1 MKYFLTGATGFIGGR
16 VARQLVEAGHQVTA
30 IVRNPVKAQDL
41 AELGIAIHPGDV
53 TDKDSMREPMR
64 GVDGVFHLAGWYK
77 IGTKDKREG
86 ERINIDGSRHVLELM
101 RELDIAKGVYT
112 STVAVFS
119 DTHGRLVDESYRYN
133 GPHLSE
139 YDRSKW
145 IAHYE
150 VAEPMMQAGLP
161 LVIVMPGVVYGP
173 GDNSNMRTTFVQY
186 LQRKLLLLPR
196 RTAFCWA
203 HVDDVA
209 RGHLL
214 AMERGKPGEC
224 YILAGPQHSFIECME
239 LAEKITGIPA
249 PRLRVTP
256 GMIKAMSALMAVI
269 EKVATLPEMYT
280 AEGLRVIAGVT
291 YLGDNA
297 KAKRELGY
305 NPRSLVDGLTETLRY
320 EDLFARSDH

>member
-1 MKYFLTGATGFIGGR
+1 MKYFLTGVTGFIGGC
-16 VARQLVEAGHQVTA
+16 VVRQLVNAGHQVTA
-30 IVRNPVKAQDL
+30 VVRNPAKAQDL
-41 AELGIAIHPGDV
+41 AELGIAIHQGDV
-53 TDKDSMREPMR
+53 TDKNSMRGPMQ

-86 ERINIDGSRHVLELM
+86 ERINITGTRHVLELM

-119 DTHGRLVDESYRYN
+119 DTHGRLVDETYRYS

-139 YDRSKW
+139 YDRTKW

-173 GDNSNMRTTFVQY
+173 GDTSSMRTTLVQY
-186 LQRKLLLLPR
+186 LQRKLLLLPQ

-214 AMERGKPGEC
+214 AMEQGKPGEC
-224 YILAGPQHSFIECME
+224 YIIAGPKHSFIECME
-239 LAEKITGIPA
+239 IAEKITGIPA
-249 PRLRVTP
+249 PRLRAAP

-269 EKVATLPEMYT
+269 EKVVTLPEMYT
-280 AEGLRVIAGVT
+280 AEALRIIAGVT
-291 YLGDNA
+291 YLGDNT
-297 KAKRELGY
+297 KARRELGY
-305 NPRSLVDGLTETLRY
+305 NPRSLVDGLTETLHH
-320 EDLFARSDH
+320 EMKLLGMN